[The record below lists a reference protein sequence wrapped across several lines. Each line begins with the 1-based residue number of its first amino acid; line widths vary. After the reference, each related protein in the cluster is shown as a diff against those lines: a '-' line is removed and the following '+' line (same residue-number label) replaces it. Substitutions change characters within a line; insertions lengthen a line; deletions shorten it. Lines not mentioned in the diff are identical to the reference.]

1 MAKCE
6 TRHPADWREG
16 RRLRAWELKQQGWTQ
31 QRIADAL
38 GVTAGAV
45 SQWMR
50 RQREGGGVEALYR
63 RPPPGP
69 TPKLTDAQRATI
81 PTLLA
86 RGAEAYGFTGDV
98 WTHRRIAAVIRRD
111 LGVRYHPASLTRLLR
126 QLGWSP
132 QQPQT
137 RATQRDEAVIRA
149 WFTTEWPA
157 LRAKPAPSNAPF
169 CS

>member
-1 MAKCE
+1 MATCE

-50 RQREGGGVEALYR
+50 RRREGGSIEALYR
-63 RPPPGP
+63 HPPPGP
-69 TPKLTDAQRATI
+69 APKLTDEQRARI
-81 PTLLA
+81 PVLLA

-98 WTHRRIAAVIRRD
+98 WTQRRIAAVIRREV
-111 LGVRYHPASLTRLLR
+111 GVHYHPASMTRLLR

-157 LRAKPAPSNAPF
+157 LRAKPSAS
-169 CS
+169 SGRSSS